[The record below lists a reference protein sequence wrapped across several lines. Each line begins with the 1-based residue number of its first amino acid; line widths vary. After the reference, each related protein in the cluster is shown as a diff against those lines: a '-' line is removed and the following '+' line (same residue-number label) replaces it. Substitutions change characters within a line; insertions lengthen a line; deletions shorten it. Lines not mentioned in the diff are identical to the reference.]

1 MSEFET
7 KSVVTGFVRS
17 LTTAGAILTY
27 IIGAGLTIVTKPI
40 GVAIMIAA
48 TVLLGWSIKSSW
60 ADENAIKWLN
70 ITVKSLL
77 LAAGILGLITILR
90 F

>member
-40 GVAIMIAA
+40 GAGLMIAA